1 MTFFRRLILFF
12 KKSTKVQKTFF
23 ALQLACAIFAVFSA
37 PKIPGLYVNFL
48 QLLPLILSIPF
59 FIPKLKFN
67 ESIRT
72 KAASHLFLISS
83 IAFISLALDYLLK
96 SHAGLVLLGIS
107 FIPAGLIWIFRFI
120 RWNYHCVKT
129 KECLIALAFSSI
141 AWGAYALAFPPLPLG
156 AAAMFLLVPWF
167 LVLARHSKNA
177 ALFATFWS
185 GMLYNTINYYW
196 IYNVM
201 KVGPAGMILFGLFLL
216 ICYFSLYNVI
226 AAAVF
231 ISVKNLKIKNKKI
244 LLLLFPLFYASL
256 EMTRTY
262 GDFAFPWSHLGYA
275 LGNHLE
281 LLQALSYIGI
291 FGYTILI
298 LYANMAV
305 AYGILQKKYA
315 LFITPF
321 ILLAILFMHGKWV
334 LSHETAIPFYE
345 GMEKAPKIAL
355 VQPSIPQTAKWSK
368 AYLDSVVGKTLQLV
382 EDSVQADSVN
392 LIVLAETAVP
402 DHIKRQPLIQRRIQQ
417 LSLNK
422 NAPILTGALDYQRL
436 NATKEAPKRY
446 DVYNASFL
454 FHTDNSIP
462 SRYIKKHLVPFS
474 ERIPFDD
481 VFPILNYVDFGEGDF
496 VAGKLT
502 PVYEPFSWT
511 PYICYDAIFGDLV
524 REAIRE
530 GSRLMVNITNDGW
543 FGKSTAPYQHLNLI
557 RYRAIEHG
565 YPVARV
571 ANSGITT
578 FIDQYGHF
586 SERTTLFSDR
596 VLISKIPLRTK
607 DTLYF
612 HIGDF
617 VEKGLLI
624 FLLAYLILMFIQI
637 KFSRTSSNKV

>member
-23 ALQLACAIFAVFSA
+23 ALQLVCAIFAVFSA

-48 QLLPLILSIPF
+48 QLFPLILSIPF

-72 KAASHLFLISS
+72 KATSHLFFISS

-120 RWNYHCVKT
+120 CWNYHCVKT

-156 AAAMFLLVPWF
+156 AAAMILLVPWF
-167 LVLARHSKNA
+167 LVLVRHSKNA

-244 LLLLFPLFYASL
+244 LLLLFPLFYAGL

-315 LFITPF
+315 LFITPI

-345 GMEKAPKIAL
+345 GKEKAPKIAL

-436 NATKEAPKRY
+436 NATKEVPKRY

-454 FHTDNSIP
+454 FNTDNSIP

-617 VEKGLLI
+617 VEKGMLI

-637 KFSRTSSNKV
+637 KFSRTNPNKV